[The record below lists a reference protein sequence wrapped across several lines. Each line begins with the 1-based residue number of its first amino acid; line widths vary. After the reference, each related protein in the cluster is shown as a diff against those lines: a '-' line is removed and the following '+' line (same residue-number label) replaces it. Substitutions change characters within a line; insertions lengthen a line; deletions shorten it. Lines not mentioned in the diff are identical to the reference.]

1 MFESQFSKL
10 NRLFNKSE
18 FSKFEE
24 EFFNYDKNKLLC
36 EKSYNLFGIYLQKKE
51 NYLDAAKYFQLAIA
65 SNPKFVEAKT
75 NLAFIQIKY
84 TKDLDIAKQLLLDV
98 IEQDNNNKNAN
109 FLLAEIFFIQEQYE
123 DCIKICEILTNIHPL
138 FATNYVRL
146 GIAYLKINKSDKAIL
161 NFRKSIQLDS
171 NNYQNYYNLFL
182 AYKKISNVQECISIL
197 QKLIKKFPQD
207 KKAYSELSNL
217 YRGIGNFKESDELL
231 EKMLKIFGMKE
242 ADTIYEL
249 LSSPK
254 YKNQDDL
261 VITIEKNILDQNND
275 FRERVGYGLFKYYD
289 RKKNFE
295 VASEYLKKSL
305 QLSSSRLNYNFDYE
319 KQQFQFLQ
327 KTFDNNFFKQ
337 RGFLVNTQK
346 YSNIFI
352 VGLHR
357 SGSTLLEQ
365 IISTNQQFA
374 SLGEITIFPD
384 LITKYFPD
392 QQLERF
398 QTAIFN
404 TPKKI
409 FSKIGEEYQKKI
421 NSGSVI
427 SIDKQLLNFRMIGFI
442 LACLPNAL
450 IIHIK
455 RSRNDNLFSMLS
467 NYYANDHAPW
477 SYDPDILSAY
487 YEEYRNLMNHWNM
500 ICPEKIINIQYEELV
515 SDPKNEISKIL
526 NKLKFEW
533 NEDYLNFQSN
543 ENIVQTQSVFQ
554 VRENLNSS
562 SIDRWTHYK
571 SYFPNFFK

>member
-98 IEQDNNNKNAN
+98 IGQDNNNKNAN

-254 YKNQDDL
+254 YENQDDL
-261 VITIEKNILDQNND
+261 VTTIEKNILDQNND

-477 SYDPDILSAY
+477 SYDPDVLSAY

-515 SDPKNEISKIL
+515 SDPKKEISKIL

-543 ENIVQTQSVFQ
+543 KNIVQTQSVFQ
-554 VRENLNSS
+554 VREKLNSS

>member
-98 IEQDNNNKNAN
+98 IGQDNNNKNAN

-138 FATNYVRL
+138 FATNYARL
-146 GIAYLKINKSDKAIL
+146 GIVYLKINKSDKAIL
-161 NFRKSIQLDS
+161 NFRKSIQLDP

-242 ADTIYEL
+242 SDTIYQL

-254 YKNQDDL
+254 YENQDDL

-365 IISTNQQFA
+365 IISTNQQFV

-421 NSGSVI
+421 NSGSEI

-442 LACLPNAL
+442 LASLPNAL

-455 RSRNDNLFSMLS
+455 RNRNDNLFSMLS

-477 SYDPDILSAY
+477 SYDPDVLSAY

-543 ENIVQTQSVFQ
+543 KNIVQTQSVFQ

-562 SIDRWTHYK
+562 SIDRWSHYK

>member
-98 IEQDNNNKNAN
+98 IGQDNNNKNAN

-161 NFRKSIQLDS
+161 NFRKSIQLDP

-242 ADTIYEL
+242 ADTIYQL

-254 YKNQDDL
+254 YENQDDL

-421 NSGSVI
+421 NSGSEI

-477 SYDPDILSAY
+477 SYYPDVLSAY

>member
-18 FSKFEE
+18 FGKFEE

-161 NFRKSIQLDS
+161 NFRKSIQLDP

>member
-18 FSKFEE
+18 FGKFEE
-24 EFFNYDKNKLLC
+24 EFFNYDKKKLLC

-98 IEQDNNNKNAN
+98 IGQDNNNKNAN

-138 FATNYVRL
+138 FVTNYVRL

-161 NFRKSIQLDS
+161 NFRKSIQLDP

-254 YKNQDDL
+254 YENQDDL

-365 IISTNQQFA
+365 IISTNQQFV

-455 RSRNDNLFSMLS
+455 RNRNDNLFSMLS

-477 SYDPDILSAY
+477 SYDPDVLSAY

-515 SDPKNEISKIL
+515 SDPKKEISKIL

-543 ENIVQTQSVFQ
+543 KNIVQTQSVFQ

>member
-98 IEQDNNNKNAN
+98 IGQDNNNKNAN

-161 NFRKSIQLDS
+161 NFRKSIQLDP

-254 YKNQDDL
+254 YENQDDL

-319 KQQFQFLQ
+319 KQHFQFLQ
-327 KTFDNNFFKQ
+327 KTFYNNFFKQ

-421 NSGSVI
+421 NSGSEI

-477 SYDPDILSAY
+477 SYDPDVLSAY

>member
-18 FSKFEE
+18 FGKFEE

-98 IEQDNNNKNAN
+98 IGQDNNNKNAN

-161 NFRKSIQLDS
+161 NFRKSIQLDP

-242 ADTIYEL
+242 ADTIYQL

-254 YKNQDDL
+254 YENQDDL

-477 SYDPDILSAY
+477 SYDPDVLSAY

-515 SDPKNEISKIL
+515 SDPKKEISKIL

>member
-1 MFESQFSKL
+1 MFENYFSKL
-10 NRLFNKSE
+10 NYLFNKSD

-24 EFFNYDKNKLLC
+24 EFFNYDKSKLLC

-51 NYLDAAKYFQLAIA
+51 NYLEAVKYFHLAIA
-65 SNPKFVEAKT
+65 CNPSFVEAKT
-75 NLAFIQIKY
+75 NLAFIHIKY
-84 TKDLDIAKQLLLDV
+84 TKDLDTAKQLLFDV
-98 IEQDNNNKNAN
+98 IGQDNNNKNAN
-109 FLLAEIFFIQEQYE
+109 LLLAEIFFIKEQYE
-123 DCIKICEILTNIHPL
+123 DCIRICETITNTDPL
-138 FATNYVRL
+138 LAVNYARL
-146 GIAYLKINKSDKAIL
+146 GVAYLKINKPDQAIL
-161 NFRKSIQLDS
+161 NFRKSIQLDP
-171 NNYQNYYNLFL
+171 NNYQNYYNLFF
-182 AYKKISNVQECISIL
+182 AYKNISNVQECISIL
-197 QKLIKKFPQD
+197 QKLIRKFPQD

-254 YKNQDDL
+254 YEHQDDL

-289 RKKNFE
+289 RKNFFE
-295 VASEYLKKSL
+295 IASEYLKKSL
-305 QLSSSRLNYNFDYE
+305 QLTSSRLKYNFDYE

-365 IISTNQQFA
+365 IISTNQQFV
-374 SLGEITIFPD
+374 SLGEITLFPD

-404 TPKKI
+404 TPKQI
-409 FSKIGEEYQKKI
+409 FSKIGEEYQEKI

-427 SIDKQLLNFRMIGFI
+427 SIDKQLLNFRMVGFI

-455 RSRNDNLFSMLS
+455 RNRNDNLFSMLS

-477 SYDPDILSAY
+477 SYDPDVLSAY
-487 YEEYRNLMNHWNM
+487 YEEYLNLMNHWNM
-500 ICPEKIINIQYEELV
+500 IYPEKIINIQYEELV
-515 SDPKNEISKIL
+515 SNPKNEISKIL

-543 ENIVQTQSVFQ
+543 KNIVQTQSVFQ

>member
-1 MFESQFSKL
+1 MFEDQFSKL
-10 NRLFNKSE
+10 NQLFNQSD
-18 FSKFEE
+18 FNRLEE
-24 EFFNYDKNKLLC
+24 EFFHYDKKKLLC
-36 EKSYNLFGIYLQKKE
+36 EKSYNLFGIYHQKKG
-51 NYLDAAKYFQLAIA
+51 NYFDAAKYFQLAIA
-65 SNPKFVEAKT
+65 SNPKFVEAKI
-75 NLAFIQIKY
+75 NLAFINIKY
-84 TKDLDIAKQLLLDV
+84 TKNIETAKQLLFDTIGL
-98 IEQDNNNKNAN
+98 DNNNKNAN
-109 FLLAEIFFIQEQYE
+109 FLLSEIFFIQEQHE
-123 DCIKICEILTNIHPL
+123 DCIKICETITNIDPL
-138 FATNYVRL
+138 LAVNYTRL
-146 GIAYLKINKSDKAIL
+146 GIAYLKINKPNQAIQ
-161 NFRKSIQLDS
+161 NFRKSIQLDP
-171 NNYQNYYNLFL
+171 NNYQNYYNLFF
-182 AYKKISNVQECISIL
+182 AYKNISNVQECISIL
-197 QKLIKKFPQD
+197 QKLIRKFPQD

-254 YKNQDDL
+254 YEHQNDL

-289 RKKNFE
+289 RKNFFE
-295 VASEYLKKSL
+295 IASEYLKKSL
-305 QLSSSRLNYNFDYE
+305 QLTSSRLKYNFDYE
-319 KQQFQFLQ
+319 NQQFQFLQ

-365 IISTNQQFA
+365 IISTNQQFV
-374 SLGEITIFPD
+374 SLGEITLFPD

-404 TPKKI
+404 TPKQI
-409 FSKIGEEYQKKI
+409 FSKIGEEYQEKI

-427 SIDKQLLNFRMIGFI
+427 SIDKQLLNFRMVGFI

-455 RSRNDNLFSMLS
+455 RNRNDNLFSMLS

-477 SYDPDILSAY
+477 SYDPDVLSAY
-487 YEEYRNLMNHWNM
+487 YEEYLNLMNHWNS

-515 SDPKNEISKIL
+515 SNPKNEISKIL

-543 ENIVQTQSVFQ
+543 KNIVQTQSVFQ

>member
-18 FSKFEE
+18 FGKFEE

-98 IEQDNNNKNAN
+98 IGQDNNNKNAN

-138 FATNYVRL
+138 FATNYARL

-161 NFRKSIQLDS
+161 NFRKSIQLDP

-254 YKNQDDL
+254 YENQDDL

-365 IISTNQQFA
+365 IISTNQQFV

-421 NSGSVI
+421 NSGSEI

-477 SYDPDILSAY
+477 SYDPDVLSAY

-515 SDPKNEISKIL
+515 SDPKKEISKIL

-543 ENIVQTQSVFQ
+543 KNIVQTQSVFQ

>member
-98 IEQDNNNKNAN
+98 IGQDNNNKNAN

-161 NFRKSIQLDS
+161 NFRKSIQLDP

-217 YRGIGNFKESDELL
+217 YRGIGNFKESDEVL
-231 EKMLKIFGMKE
+231 EKMLKNFGMKE

-254 YKNQDDL
+254 YELQDDL

-421 NSGSVI
+421 NSGSEI

-477 SYDPDILSAY
+477 SYDPDVLSAY

>member
-18 FSKFEE
+18 FGKFEE

-65 SNPKFVEAKT
+65 RNPKFVEAKT

-98 IEQDNNNKNAN
+98 IGQDNNNKNAN

-217 YRGIGNFKESDELL
+217 YRGIGNFKKSDELL

-242 ADTIYEL
+242 ADTIYQL

-254 YKNQDDL
+254 YENQDDL

-477 SYDPDILSAY
+477 SYDPDVLSAY
-487 YEEYRNLMNHWNM
+487 YKEYRNLMNHWNM

-515 SDPKNEISKIL
+515 SDPKKEISKIL

-533 NEDYLNFQSN
+533 NEDYLNFQSSK
-543 ENIVQTQSVFQ
+543 NIVQTQSVFQ

>member
-98 IEQDNNNKNAN
+98 IGQDNNNKNAN

-138 FATNYVRL
+138 FVTNYVRL

-161 NFRKSIQLDS
+161 NFRKSIQLDP

-242 ADTIYEL
+242 SDTIYQL

-254 YKNQDDL
+254 YENQDDL

-365 IISTNQQFA
+365 IISTNQQFV

-477 SYDPDILSAY
+477 SYDPDVLSAY

-543 ENIVQTQSVFQ
+543 KNIVQTQSVFQ

>member
-98 IEQDNNNKNAN
+98 IGQDNNNKNAN

-138 FATNYVRL
+138 FVTNYVRL

-161 NFRKSIQLDS
+161 NFRKSIQLDP

-242 ADTIYEL
+242 SDTIYQL

-254 YKNQDDL
+254 YENQDDL

-365 IISTNQQFA
+365 IISTNQQFV

-421 NSGSVI
+421 NSDSVI

-442 LACLPNAL
+442 LASLPNAL

-455 RSRNDNLFSMLS
+455 RNRNDNLFSMLS

-477 SYDPDILSAY
+477 SYDPDVLSAY

-515 SDPKNEISKIL
+515 SDPKKEISKIL

-543 ENIVQTQSVFQ
+543 KNIVQTQSVFQ